1 MKNIILKSLLLVLL
15 SHVVYASDFNS
26 NKSHYYILIK
36 EKLIP
41 KTEERIKETL
51 SNLIINNQQEIT
63 FLGCDFKELIGSE
76 EYINNELNKNNF
88 FKNYNDE
95 LKKYH
100 LTANNF
106 IKVYSNNRDSS
117 SEICNRK
124 DYMNIIQLDNNELMV
139 TYKNQLVFYQP
150 LPEQEEKNL
159 NNYYSN
165 AKCMALEQVDIS
177 YTDICY
183 YENMSIL
190 DVYNAMSF
198 DPENIFRKK
207 IKIGE
212 NFSVAYEDRDV
223 DIDYKWSDKNKL
235 EIIQN
240 FAGGVTYYTFIY
252 QDNKTKLITTYS
264 PD

>member
-1 MKNIILKSLLLVLL
+1 
-15 SHVVYASDFNS
+15 
-26 NKSHYYILIK
+26 
-36 EKLIP
+36 
-41 KTEERIKETL
+41 
-51 SNLIINNQQEIT
+51 
-63 FLGCDFKELIGSE
+63 
-76 EYINNELNKNNF
+76 
-88 FKNYNDE
+88 
-95 LKKYH
+95 
-100 LTANNF
+100 
-106 IKVYSNNRDSS
+106 
-117 SEICNRK
+117 
-124 DYMNIIQLDNNELMV
+124 MNIIQLDNDELMV

-223 DIDYKWSDKNKL
+223 DIDYKWSGKNKL